1 MKYDQET
8 IDQIVADYKAGVPVA
23 DIALSIEAPTQ
34 SVIAKLSSLGVY
46 VKKQYKN
53 KRGEVPIRKEAY
65 LIRIA
70 ALMQVNLEMVE
81 SLEKCNKNV
90 LILLEKA
97 LSVE

>member
-8 IDQIVADYKAGVPVA
+8 IDKIVADYKAGVPVA
-23 DIALSIEAPTQ
+23 DTQ

-90 LILLEKA
+90 LIMLQKA